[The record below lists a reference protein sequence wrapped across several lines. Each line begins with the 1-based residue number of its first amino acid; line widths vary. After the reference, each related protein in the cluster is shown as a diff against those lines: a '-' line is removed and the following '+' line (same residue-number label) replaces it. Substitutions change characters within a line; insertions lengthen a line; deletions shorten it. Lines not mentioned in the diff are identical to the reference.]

1 LTSDSAYALREFA
14 IEVVRRLR
22 EAGFDA
28 YWAGG
33 CVRDF
38 LLGIQPADFDIATNA
53 QPPDIR
59 KLFGFGNTL
68 PVGAA
73 FGGIIV
79 QASDRRHQ
87 VEVATF
93 RTDSSYSDGRR
104 PDWVTFSTPEVDA
117 QRRDFTINGMFYDPL
132 AAQVIDFVGGQQ
144 DLERHIVRAIGN
156 ADARISEDKLRMLR
170 AVRIAARFGF
180 EIEDETYRAIGR
192 HAQQAIAVS
201 GERLAVELRKT
212 LETDAS
218 AWAVQA
224 WAETGLLQVLLPE
237 VDASW
242 QEKNC
247 AQQIVKMLGLTQECT
262 WLSRLSALLWAAVG
276 RHCQET
282 TGQLKVRLRLSND
295 QAAAINFALAH
306 QTTLAEAEH
315 VPWSQLQPL
324 LVSPWASIAVE
335 LLEMRC
341 HIGQANLQTIQWLR
355 QRLAWPVE
363 QLDPPPLLTGQDLIQ
378 SGFRPD
384 PRFKDWL
391 FQVRCLQLDGKL
403 STKDQAIRLVSTEY

>member
-1 LTSDSAYALREFA
+1 MSSNYHESLREFA
-14 IEVVRRLR
+14 SQVVRRLVQ
-22 EAGFDA
+22 AGYEA

-53 QPPDIR
+53 QPPEIR
-59 KLFGFGNTL
+59 KLFGFSNTL

-73 FGGIIV
+73 FGVIIV
-79 QASDRRHQ
+79 LSDDRRYQ

-104 PDWVTFSTPEVDA
+104 PDYVTFSTPEMDA

-132 AAQVIDFVGGQQ
+132 TDRVIDYVGGQR
-144 DLERHIVRAIGN
+144 DLARRVVRAIGN

-180 EIEDETYRAIGR
+180 EIEDKTYQAIGR
-192 HAQQAIAVS
+192 HAPQASAVS

-224 WAETGLLQVLLPE
+224 WADTGLLQVLLPE
-237 VDASW
+237 VNQAW
-242 QEKNC
+242 LEENC
-247 AQQIVKMLGLTQECT
+247 AQQIMKMLGLTMKSS
-262 WLSRLSALLWAAVG
+262 WLSRLAALLWSAVG
-276 RHCQET
+276 KHCSET
-282 TGQLKVRLRLSND
+282 SGQLKERLRLSND
-295 QAAAINFALAH
+295 QSAAINFALAN
-306 QTTLAEAEH
+306 QSTLTEAEH
-315 VPWSQLQPL
+315 LPWSQTQPL
-324 LVSPWASIAVE
+324 LVSPWILVAVE

-341 HIGQANLQTIQWLR
+341 HIGQANLPAVQWVR
-355 QRLAWPVE
+355 QHLAWPAE
-363 QLDPPPLLTGQDLIQ
+363 QLNPPPLLTGQDLIQ
-378 SGFRPD
+378 AGYRPD

-403 STKDQAIRLVSTEY
+403 KTKDQALQLLSTEY